1 MPSNCPLVTGC
12 LWLMALVRLCLSFMK
27 PLDVF
32 RTNTGKTET
41 NIKAIIL
48 KSIPIWMILLESS
61 LGNIQSQPWWASSNP
76 EVIETIILTAQDLSE
91 CKLNVLNYVSTSNK
105 TEQTDVK
112 SPWCTNEFQVSNASQ
127 SVQKEILFV
136 QCEFLFTKLY
146 FSNKV
151 LFSSSESARNG

>member
-1 MPSNCPLVTGC
+1 
-12 LWLMALVRLCLSFMK
+12 MALVRLCWSFMK

-61 LGNIQSQPWWASSNP
+61 LGNIQSHPWWASSNP

-91 CKLNVLNYVSTSNK
+91 CKLNVLKYVSTSNK

-112 SPWCTNEFQVSNASQ
+112 SPWVLMNFKFLMPPSQFRKKSCLCSVSFFSLSFILVTKFCFPALRVLGMVKFNTR
-127 SVQKEILFV
+127 KET
-136 QCEFLFTKLY
+136 EPPK
-146 FSNKV
+146 S
-151 LFSSSESARNG
+151 